1 MTELNKITFLP
12 FCDHSGNYSYQ
23 DSYIAQ
29 LYRRVVRDGT
39 VGNVFYDGS
48 IQNTNDFVEFFKDK
62 NNEIYVLFY
71 DEREAGFFWL
81 NSFRQRTSFISYCIF
96 KDFWGQKALDI
107 VHSGTSQILNRKN
120 EFDEYIT
127 DVLLNLTPVNNKWG
141 INFLTKAGLAILCK
155 IPQCIVLHGG
165 TVEEG
170 VLFYITR
177 ESNSGVKGI
186 TSKFLN
192 LLQK

>member
-1 MTELNKITFLP
+1 MTETDKITFMP
-12 FCDHSGNYSYQ
+12 FRGGAGKFSFQ

-39 VGNVFYDGS
+39 VANVFYDGS
-48 IQNTNDFVEFFKDK
+48 IQNTNDFMNFFKDK

-71 DEREAGFFWL
+71 EEREAGFFWL
-81 NSFRQRTSFISYCIF
+81 NSFRQRTSFVTYCIF

-107 VHSGTSQILNRKN
+107 FKSGISQILSRKN

-127 DVLLNLTPVNNKWG
+127 DVLLCLIPGNNKWV
-141 INFLTKAGLAILCK
+141 IQFLTKAGLTMLCK

-165 TVEEG
+165 AVEEG

-177 ESNSGVKGI
+177 DGLSSVKGI

>member
-1 MTELNKITFLP
+1 MPETNKITFVP
-12 FCDHSGNYSYQ
+12 FRDEAGKYTFE

-29 LYRRVVRDGT
+29 LFRRVVRDGT

-48 IQNTNDFVEFFKDK
+48 IQNTNDFMNFFKDK
-62 NNEIYVLFY
+62 DNEIYVLFY
-71 DEREAGFFWL
+71 DDKEAGFFWL
-81 NSFRQRTSFISYCIF
+81 NSFRQRTSFVTYCIF
-96 KDFWGQKALDI
+96 KDFWGKNSLEIFQTGI
-107 VHSGTSQILNRKN
+107 SQILNRKN

-127 DVLLNLTPVNNKWG
+127 DVLLSLTPANNKWV
-141 INFLTKAGLAILCK
+141 IQFLTKAGLVILCK

-170 VLFYITR
+170 VLLYTAR
-177 ESNSGVKGI
+177 EGNAGMKGI